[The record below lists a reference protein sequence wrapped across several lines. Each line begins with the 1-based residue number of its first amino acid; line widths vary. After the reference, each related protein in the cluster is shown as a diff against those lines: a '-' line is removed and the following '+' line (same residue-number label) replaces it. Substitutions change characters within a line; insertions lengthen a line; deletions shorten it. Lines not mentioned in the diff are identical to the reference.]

1 MFEGAPLLRLIR
13 MISGISL
20 LTASAWIGPAVANA
34 LGYSEVFG
42 FVSISSLVAF
52 LGGILFASGCPLVGN
67 SKSIKFKGV

>member
-1 MFEGAPLLRLIR
+1 MRIIR

-20 LTASAWIGPAVANA
+20 LTASAWIGPAVAQW

-52 LGGILFASGCPLVGN
+52 IGGIVFYSGLPIVG
-67 SKSIKFKGV
+67 SSSFKFKGA

>member
-1 MFEGAPLLRLIR
+1 MRLIR

-20 LTASAWIGPAVANA
+20 LTASAWIGPAVASA

-52 LGGILFASGCPLVGN
+52 CGGILFASGCPGIGK
-67 SKSIKFKGV
+67 SKTIQYKGV